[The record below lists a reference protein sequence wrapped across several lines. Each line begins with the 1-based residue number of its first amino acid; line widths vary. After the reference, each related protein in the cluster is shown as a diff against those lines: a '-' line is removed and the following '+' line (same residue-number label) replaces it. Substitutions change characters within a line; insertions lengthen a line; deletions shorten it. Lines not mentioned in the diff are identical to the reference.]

1 MTNQTHEIID
11 VQQTTCCIVGGGPA
25 GVVLGLL
32 LARQGI
38 PVTLLELHQD
48 FDRDFRGDTIHP
60 SVMEIMAQIGLAD
73 RLLELPHSKART
85 LKLNTPSGDITV
97 GDFSRLKTAYPYIT
111 ILPQAKFLDF
121 IVTEA
126 QQYPNFN
133 LIMGANVQDIIE
145 EDGVVRGVRYRA
157 HRSWHE
163 VRALLTFG
171 ADGRFSRMRQLAGF
185 KPIKTSPPMDVM
197 WFRLPRKSEEPDGL
211 SGRIGNG
218 KMVVLLDRSDFW
230 QIAYMISKGAFA
242 QLRTAGIDSLRK
254 SLVELVP
261 EFSDRSHLLEDWSDI
276 AFLSVESSRLPQWYR
291 PGLLLIGDAAH
302 VMSPVGGVGI
312 NYAIQDAVVATNILS
327 EPLKR
332 GSWHLWDLAEVQRQR
347 EFPTRVIQWFQ
358 ELAQKR
364 IIARALN
371 QNQQFTIPAFLRLP
385 VLRDIP
391 PQLIAFG
398 ISPVRLNS

>member
-1 MTNQTHEIID
+1 MTNHTHEILDI
-11 VQQTTCCIVGGGPA
+11 QQTTCCIVGGGPA

-73 RLLELPHSKART
+73 RLLQLPHSKART
-85 LKLNTPSGDITV
+85 LNLNSPSGNITV
-97 GDFSRLKTAYPYIT
+97 ADLSRLKTPYPYIT
-111 ILPQAKFLDF
+111 ILPQAKFLELLA
-121 IVTEA
+121 TEA
-126 QQYPNFN
+126 QKYPNFN
-133 LIMGANVQDIIE
+133 LIMGANVQEIIE
-145 EDGVVRGVRYRA
+145 ADGVVRGVRYRG
-157 HRSWHE
+157 HGGWHE
-163 VRALLTFG
+163 IRALLTVG

-185 KPIKTSPPMDVM
+185 EPMTTSPPMDVL
-197 WFRLPRKSEEPDGL
+197 WFRLPRKSEEGDGL
-211 SGRIGNG
+211 SGRVGNG
-218 KMVVLLDRSDFW
+218 NMVVLLDRSDSW
-230 QIAYMISKGAFA
+230 QVAYVIFKGAFA
-242 QLRTAGIDSLRK
+242 QLRAAGIDALRK

-261 EFSDRSHLLEDWSDI
+261 EFSDRVHLLQDWSNM

-347 EFPTRVIQWFQ
+347 EFPTIVIQWFQ
-358 ELAQKR
+358 ALVQKQ

-385 VLRDIP
+385 ILRDIP
-391 PQLIAFG
+391 ARLIAFG

>member
-1 MTNQTHEIID
+1 MTNHTHEILD

-32 LARQGI
+32 LASQGI
-38 PVTLLELHQD
+38 QVTLLELHQD

-85 LKLNTPSGDITV
+85 LRLNTPGGDITIA
-97 GDFSRLKTAYPYIT
+97 DFSGLKTAYPYIT
-111 ILPQAKFLDF
+111 ILPQARFLEF
-121 IVTEA
+121 IATEA
-126 QQYPNFN
+126 KQYPNFN
-133 LIMGANVQDIIE
+133 LIMGANVQELIE
-145 EDGVVRGVRYRA
+145 ENGVIRGVRYRS
-157 HRSWHE
+157 HGGWHE
-163 VRALLTFG
+163 IRALLTVG

-185 KPIKTSPPMDVM
+185 EPMTTSPPMDVM
-197 WFRLPRKSEEPDGL
+197 WFRLPRKPEEADGL
-211 SGRIGNG
+211 SGRVGNG

-230 QIAYMISKGAFA
+230 QVAYMISKGAFA
-242 QLRTAGIDSLRK
+242 QMRAAGIDFLRK

-261 EFSDRSHLLEDWSDI
+261 EFSDRSHLLQDWSNM

-347 EFPTRVIQWFQ
+347 EFPTKVIQWFQ
-358 ELAQKR
+358 TLAQQR

-385 VLRDIP
+385 ILRDIP
-391 PQLIAFG
+391 AQLIAFG
-398 ISPVRLNS
+398 ISPVRLK